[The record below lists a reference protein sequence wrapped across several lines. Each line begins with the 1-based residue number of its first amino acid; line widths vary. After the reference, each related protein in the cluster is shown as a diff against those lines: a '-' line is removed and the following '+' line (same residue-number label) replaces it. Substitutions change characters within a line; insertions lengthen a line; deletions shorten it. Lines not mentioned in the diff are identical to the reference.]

1 MTKSLTLACLG
12 SSVPVG
18 IHPSKIVITKIKL
31 DKDRLALLKR
41 KSPADQNKGKVTE
54 AEVA

>member
-1 MTKSLTLACLG
+1 M
-12 SSVPVG
+12 PVG